1 MEFEF
6 EDYSDISFEINNNKL
21 FFSTFT
27 IYSIL
32 YFLAYTNLSFSEA
45 ITPINF
51 INKGHYYSHQLVA
64 YYMSTIYSF
73 ITSSCGVLFVCG
85 LLSLENIR
93 SVYYFSFGYLL
104 ADIIYIIL
112 VSKLTKSYKKYIII
126 ILHHIV
132 MMFIFFEYCFIE
144 DDDTFLRNY
153 FVSLILIANYTNLI
167 INICWYIKNT
177 NHNYIDSE
185 FYKLIHKILLIT
197 YFCTRIINLLYIC
210 FQLRLYHMIFEYICV
225 MSVVILNSYWFYK
238 LYINNKNKF

>member
-167 INICWYIKNT
+167 ININ
-177 NHNYIDSE
+177 SE
-185 FYKLIHKILLIT
+185 YNLNLGLSAGALQYSVDGHKLTLHDNDDLILVTQYKLVETLHPLLVQL
-197 YFCTRIINLLYIC
+197 FLGLQLL
-210 FQLRLYHMIFEYICV
+210 V
-225 MSVVILNSYWFYK
+225 
-238 LYINNKNKF
+238 